1 MHGLLPASM
10 GWFEWVHVGQ
20 MHAWAGRCLR
30 VWGGGVGIR
39 GTENVR
45 AWHTVCSAYC
55 MHSFHTSA
63 HPLLCS
69 QLNTYAMRVREWYG
83 WHYPEMGKIV
93 PDNLEYARIV
103 KALGDRSKAQEAD
116 LAGICA
122 NEDTAQ
128 EVKDAAMVSMGTEVR
143 VVC

>member
-1 MHGLLPASM
+1 M
-10 GWFEWVHVGQ
+10 
-20 MHAWAGRCLR
+20 
-30 VWGGGVGIR
+30 
-39 GTENVR
+39 
-45 AWHTVCSAYC
+45 
-55 MHSFHTSA
+55 
-63 HPLLCS
+63 
-69 QLNTYAMRVREWYG
+69 
-83 WHYPEMGKIV
+83 